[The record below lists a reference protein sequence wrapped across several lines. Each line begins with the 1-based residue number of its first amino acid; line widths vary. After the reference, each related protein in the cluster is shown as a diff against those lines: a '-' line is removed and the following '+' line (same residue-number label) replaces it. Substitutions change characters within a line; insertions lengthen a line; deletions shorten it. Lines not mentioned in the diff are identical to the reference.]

1 MLKKAALFC
10 TVATLSLTPPVLAK
24 DLRTVGITVGSLG
37 NPFFVQLAKG
47 AEAKAQELGGGK
59 VNATA
64 VSADYDL
71 NKQSTQID
79 NFIASGA
86 EIVLIDAV
94 DPNAIEPA
102 INRLHDAGI
111 VAVAVDESA
120 KGADITIQTNNVEAG
135 QKSCQYIADKL
146 DGKGNVVIMNGPPVS
161 SVFARVDGCKAV
173 FAKYPGIKILSDNQ
187 NGKGSREGGLEVMMG
202 LLTAYDQIDAVF
214 TINDPQAIGA
224 DLAAKQLNRTD
235 LFITSVDGAPD
246 IEAALKQPGNLIEAS
261 ATQDPYAMA
270 QKGVKIGYD
279 ILQGELPAEK
289 VMLIPAQLITRDTV
303 GQYKGWTSK

>member
-47 AEAKAQELGGGK
+47 AEAKALGGGK

-146 DGKGNVVIMNGPPVS
+146 DGKGNVVIMDGPPVS

-187 NGKGSREGGLEVMMG
+187 NGKGSREG
-202 LLTAYDQIDAVF
+202 
-214 TINDPQAIGA
+214 
-224 DLAAKQLNRTD
+224 
-235 LFITSVDGAPD
+235 
-246 IEAALKQPGNLIEAS
+246 
-261 ATQDPYAMA
+261 
-270 QKGVKIGYD
+270 
-279 ILQGELPAEK
+279 
-289 VMLIPAQLITRDTV
+289 
-303 GQYKGWTSK
+303 

>member
-1 MLKKAALFC
+1 MRTSRLVPGRWGNTCRRTALRDRKQKTFYKRNPHVEESRSISY
-10 TVATLSLTPPVLAK
+10 VATLSLTTPVLAK
-24 DLRTVGITVGSLG
+24 DLRTVGITVGGLG

-86 EIVLIDAV
+86 EMVLIDAV

-120 KGADITIQTNNVEAG
+120 KGADITIQTNNLEAG
-135 QKSCQYIADKL
+135 QKSCSI
-146 DGKGNVVIMNGPPVS
+146 PPTS
-161 SVFARVDGCKAV
+161 SAAR
-173 FAKYPGIKILSDNQ
+173 
-187 NGKGSREGGLEVMMG
+187 EM
-202 LLTAYDQIDAVF
+202 
-214 TINDPQAIGA
+214 
-224 DLAAKQLNRTD
+224 
-235 LFITSVDGAPD
+235 
-246 IEAALKQPGNLIEAS
+246 
-261 ATQDPYAMA
+261 
-270 QKGVKIGYD
+270 
-279 ILQGELPAEK
+279 
-289 VMLIPAQLITRDTV
+289 
-303 GQYKGWTSK
+303 

>member
-10 TVATLSLTPPVLAK
+10 TVATLSLTTPVLAK

-86 EIVLIDAV
+86 EMVLIDAV

-120 KGADITIQTNNVEAG
+120 KGADITIQTNNIEAG

-146 DGKGNVVIMNGPPVS
+146 GGKGNVVIMNGPPVS

-270 QKGVKIGYD
+270 QKGVEIGYD